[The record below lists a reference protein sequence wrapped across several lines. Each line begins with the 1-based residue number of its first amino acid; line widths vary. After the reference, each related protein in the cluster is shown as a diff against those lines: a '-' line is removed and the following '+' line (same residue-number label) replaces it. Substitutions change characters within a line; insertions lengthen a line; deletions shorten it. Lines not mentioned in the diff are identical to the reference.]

1 MKTAKLALD
10 SMYFSLK
17 SFISLCGFSRAWYYY
32 QIIFNKKISVLK
44 NGITKLA
51 FLVFFLTTTLSASAQ
66 SSTVGDSSNYVV
78 FALVAIAALIL
89 ITVIL
94 QVSDNLLRVEAK
106 QMGVDKGGANFSI
119 FPKIGNLF
127 NSPPPEFVG
136 NETVTYLKKGHDILL
151 EGEAEKAIDHDVQTN
166 TIGVQPQNFIGMSP
180 IPKVVPEVGSTVK
193 AGDTLFFDK
202 KRPEI
207 KYSAPVS
214 GEVIEIKRGA
224 KRAIAEIIILKDKE
238 VQYRTFDKFDLANGS
253 REDLVNYM
261 LESGVW
267 SFIRQRPFDLIANP
281 ADIPTN
287 IFVSTFDSAPL
298 APDLN
303 FVVAGKEASFQKG
316 LDVLA
321 KLTGGKVF
329 LGLNAKGKNAPH
341 AAFTSA
347 TGVERRW
354 YNGAHP
360 SGNVGIQIHHT
371 APVNGD
377 NKAWVLGVQ
386 EVISIGTLFNEGK
399 YDASRTVVI
408 TGAEVKNPKYV
419 QTYIG
424 ANIGDLLKGNVEG
437 EDCRMISGDV
447 LSGKQTTAEG
457 FLNYFDDQITVIKE
471 GDYYEMFGWL
481 LPLAPRPSISKTY
494 PNFLF
499 KDYKFTP
506 DTNTHGEKRAFVV
519 TGQYEQVLPM
529 DVYPQH
535 LMKAILVNDFERM
548 EGLGIYELSEEDV
561 ALCEFVCTSKQPLQA
576 ILREGLDA
584 MLEQG

>member
-1 MKTAKLALD
+1 M
-10 SMYFSLK
+10 
-17 SFISLCGFSRAWYYY
+17 
-32 QIIFNKKISVLK
+32 K
-44 NGITKLA
+44 NGIYKLA
-51 FLVFFLTTTLSASAQ
+51 FLIFFLTTTLSASAQ
-66 SSTVGDSSNYVV
+66 SSTGGSSSNYFVY
-78 FALVAIAALIL
+78 ALIAISALIL
-89 ITVIL
+89 IAVIL

-106 QMGVDKGGANFSI
+106 QMGVDKDGEDFSV

-127 NSPPPEFVG
+127 DSPTPKYVG
-136 NETVTYLKKGHDILL
+136 NDILTNLKKGHDILL
-151 EGEAEKAIDHDVQTN
+151 EGEAVKKVDHDVPVSTFA
-166 TIGVQPQNFIGMSP
+166 IQPQNFIGMSP
-180 IPKVVPEVGSTVK
+180 IPKVLPEVGDSIK

-202 KRPEI
+202 KRPEV

-214 GEVIEIKRGA
+214 GEVVEIKRGG
-224 KRAIAEIIILKDKE
+224 KRSIAEIVILKDKE
-238 VQYRTFDKFDLANGS
+238 MQYRVFDQVNLEDIS

-267 SFIRQRPFDLIANP
+267 SFIRQRPYDLVANP
-281 ADIPTN
+281 TEIPTN

-303 FVVAGKEASFQKG
+303 FVVDGKEAAFQKG
-316 LDVLA
+316 LDVLG
-321 KLTGGKVF
+321 KLTDGKVY
-329 LGLNAKGKNAPH
+329 LGMDARGETAPA
-341 AAFTSA
+341 AAFTNA

-371 APVNGD
+371 APVDGNK
-377 NKAWVLGVQ
+377 KAWALGVQ
-386 EVISIGTLFNEGK
+386 EVISIGTLFAEGK
-399 YDASRTVVI
+399 YDASRVI
-408 TGAEVKNPKYV
+408 ALTGSELSAPKYV
-419 QTYIG
+419 NTYMG
-424 ANIGDLLKGNVEG
+424 ANIGDLIKGNIGG
-437 EDCRMISGDV
+437 EKNRVISGDV
-447 LSGKQTTAEG
+447 LSGKAKRTEG
-457 FLNYFDDQITVIKE
+457 FLNYFDDQVTVVKE

-481 LPLAPRPSISKTY
+481 LPIAPRPSISKTF

-506 DTNTHGEKRAFVV
+506 DTNMRGERRAFVV
-519 TGQYEQVLPM
+519 TGQYEKVLPM
-529 DVYPQH
+529 DVFPQH

-561 ALCEFVCTSKQPLQA
+561 ALCEFVCTSKQPLQS

>member
-1 MKTAKLALD
+1 M
-10 SMYFSLK
+10 
-17 SFISLCGFSRAWYYY
+17 CRFSRAWYYY
-32 QIIFNKKISVLK
+32 QNIFNKKISVLK

-51 FLVFFLTTTLSASAQ
+51 FLIFFLSITLSVSAQ
-66 SSTVGDSSNYVV
+66 SSTGDSSNYVV
-78 FALVAIAALIL
+78 YALVAIAALIL

-106 QMGVDKGGANFSI
+106 QMGVDKGGADFSI
-119 FPKIGNLF
+119 FPRIGNLF
-127 NSPPPEFVG
+127 SATPPEFVG
-136 NETVTYLKKGHDILL
+136 NDPVTYLKKGHDILL
-151 EGEAEKAIDHDVQTN
+151 EGEAAKTIDNEVQAN
-166 TIGVQPQNFIGMSP
+166 TFSVQPQNFIGMSP
-180 IPKVVPEVGSTVK
+180 IPKVLPEVGDTVK

-207 KYSAPVS
+207 KYAAPVS
-214 GEVIEIKRGA
+214 GEVIEVRRGA
-224 KRAIAEIIILKDKE
+224 KRAISDIVILKDKE
-238 VQYRTFDKFDLANGS
+238 IQYRAFDKFDLEEGS

-267 SFIRQRPFDLIANP
+267 SFIRQRPYDILANP
-281 ADIPTN
+281 TDIPSN
-287 IFVSTFDSAPL
+287 IFVSTFDTAPL

-303 FVVAGKEASFQKG
+303 FVVAGKEVAFQKG
-316 LDVLA
+316 LDILA
-321 KLTGGKVF
+321 KLTEGKVF
-329 LGLNAKGKNAPH
+329 LGLNAKGGNAPSV
-341 AAFTSA
+341 AFTNA

-371 APVNGD
+371 APVDGK
-377 NKAWVLGVQ
+377 NKAWILGVQ

-399 YDASRTVVI
+399 YDASRLVAV
-408 TGAEVKNPKYV
+408 TGSELSHPKYV

-424 ANIGDLLKGNVEG
+424 ASISELLQGNVEG
-437 EDCRMISGDV
+437 EGQRIISGDV
-447 LSGKQTTAEG
+447 LSGRQTNPAG

-481 LPLAPRPSISKTY
+481 LPLAPRPSISKSF

-529 DVYPQH
+529 DIFPQH

-584 MLEQG
+584 MIDQG